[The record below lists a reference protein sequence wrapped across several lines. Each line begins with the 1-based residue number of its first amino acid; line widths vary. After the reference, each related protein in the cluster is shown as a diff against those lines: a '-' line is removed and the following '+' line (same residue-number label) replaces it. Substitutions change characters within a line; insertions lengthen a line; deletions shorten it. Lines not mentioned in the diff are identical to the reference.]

1 MNRILGVCRLWLLP
15 TVATM
20 LLVTCRPVVR
30 PLPQPKTMQTL
41 AILYAGSIDW
51 TRLPEIATLL
61 KTEKPD
67 LSIIDGEFLNQG
79 PVTYLFQ
86 GRAECEVLAHSGI
99 DAVRMTPAFLSLGA
113 KAARYLADSVLPP
126 VFLLSSDVWDTTRQ
140 SQFGSA
146 FLRKTIATRT
156 GSLRIGLIGLAG
168 DGRNLLWDQHG
179 IAKLSPDS
187 ATRHLVPI
195 VKMSSDLLG
204 VVANPTDSNANYAG
218 VDFAIGSA
226 AAPLPTSNATMNRLE
241 LDLDDQNRVIGTRVA
256 TLSLARVKPDS
267 AVQEVVRKYQKQL
280 ESLLTRRINSATAE
294 LDTKS
299 LTKIAL
305 KNSASRFH
313 AEGALFGNSL
323 VLKPLGIGEITL
335 ARLFDVTGLGNRLV
349 RTEIEGQE
357 FGQGLTKGEP
367 GVEWRSILKN
377 QRIMLRRQ
385 YDIVTTLDYVE
396 THPQLL
402 SRRHDFLPTSL
413 AEIYAFALR
422 DRGKAKPDTVE

>member
-1 MNRILGVCRLWLLP
+1 MNRIPRVCRLWLLP
-15 TVATM
+15 AFATV

-30 PLPQPKTMQTL
+30 PLPQPKAVQTL
-41 AILYAGSIDW
+41 TVLYAGSIDW

-61 KTEKPD
+61 KTEKPA
-67 LSIIDGEFLNQG
+67 LSIIDGEFLSQG

-86 GRAECEVLAHSGI
+86 GRAECEALAHSGV
-99 DAVRMTPAFLSLGA
+99 DAVRMTPGFLCLGG
-113 KAARYLADSVLPP
+113 KAAWYLADSVLPP
-126 VFLLSSDVWDTTRQ
+126 VFLLSSDVWDTARQ

-168 DGRNLLWDQHG
+168 DNRNLLWDQHG

-195 VKMSSDLLG
+195 MKMTSELLG
-204 VVANPTDSNANYAG
+204 VAANPADSNAPCPG
-218 VDFAIGSA
+218 VDFVIGSA
-226 AAPLPTSNATMNRLE
+226 DAPLPTSSTTLNRLE
-241 LDLDDQNRVIGTRVA
+241 LDLDAQNRVIGTRV
-256 TLSLARVKPDS
+256 LPLALTRVKPDS
-267 AVQEVVRKYQKQL
+267 AVQEIVRKYQKQA
-280 ESLLTRRINSATAE
+280 ESLLTHRINVATAE
-294 LDTKS
+294 LDTKN
-299 LTKIAL
+299 LAKLAL
-305 KNSASRFH
+305 KTAASRLR

-335 ARLFDVTGLGNRLV
+335 ARLFDITGTENRLV
-349 RTEIEGQE
+349 RTAIEGQE
-357 FGQGLTKGEP
+357 FEQVLTKGEP

-422 DRGKAKPDTVE
+422 DRGKAKPDTTE